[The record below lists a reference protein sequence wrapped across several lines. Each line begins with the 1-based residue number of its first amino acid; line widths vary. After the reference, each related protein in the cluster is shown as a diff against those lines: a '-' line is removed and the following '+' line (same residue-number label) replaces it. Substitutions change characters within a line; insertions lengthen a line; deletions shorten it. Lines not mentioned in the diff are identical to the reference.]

1 MDDDILPWAAAQAA
15 RYLESLPERPVHAT
29 ASIDDLRATLGGDLP
44 ADGEDPRAALERL
57 VAAADTG
64 LVATA
69 GPRYF
74 GFVIGG
80 TLPQTI
86 ASQWLAAAWDQNAFA
101 YVMSPAAAVAE
112 EVAAGWLLEVLGLP
126 STSSVGFVTGAT
138 MANVTCLAG
147 ARHEVLARAGWD
159 VEARGLYGGPEVGVI
174 VGAEAHVTLFAA
186 LRLLGLGADRV
197 TRVEADDQGRMRPD
211 ALAAVLAAAE
221 GPTIVCAQA
230 GNVNS
235 GAFDPFGAIAD
246 LAGRHH
252 AWLHVDGAFGAWAAA
267 APGRRHL
274 VAGLERA
281 DSWAVD
287 GHKWLNVPQDTGY
300 AIVAHP
306 AAHLGATS
314 IKAAY
319 LQRAGDDHRDGGD
332 WVPDSSRRARGFDTW
347 VALRTLG
354 RTGVA
359 DLVERCCRLARRM
372 AERLAQEPGVVIL
385 NDVVLNQVLV
395 GFPVGDDAVAGDART
410 DAVVAAVQADGTC
423 WLGGTRWHGQ
433 AAMRIAVS
441 NWSTTEADID
451 RSAEAIIR
459 CARAVAAP
467 AEV

>member
-1 MDDDILPWAAAQAA
+1 MDDDILPWAADLAA
-15 RYLESLPERPVHAT
+15 RYLERLPERRVNAT
-29 ASIDDLRATLGGDLP
+29 ASLGELREALGGELP
-44 ADGEDPRAALERL
+44 ADGEDPGSALKRL
-57 VAAADTG
+57 VTAADSG

-86 ASQWLAAAWDQNAFA
+86 ASQWLAAAWDQNAYA

-112 EVAAGWLLEVLGLP
+112 EVAAGWILDVLGLP

-138 MANVTCLAG
+138 MANLTCLAA
-147 ARHEVLARAGWD
+147 ARHEVLARVGWD
-159 VEARGLYGGPEVGVI
+159 VEAGGLYGGPEVQVI

-186 LRLLGLGADRV
+186 LRLLGLGAERV
-197 TRVEADDQGRMRPD
+197 TTVEADGQGRMRPD
-211 ALAAVLAAAE
+211 ALAAALADAV

-235 GAFDPFGAIAD
+235 GAFDPFGPIAD
-246 LAGRHH
+246 LTSRRA
-252 AWLHVDGAFGAWAAA
+252 AWLHVDGAFGAWAGA
-267 APGRRHL
+267 APDRRHL

-306 AAHLGATS
+306 SAHLGAMS

-372 AERLAQEPGVVIL
+372 ADRLAAEPGVEVL

-395 GFPVGDDAVAGDART
+395 RFPVDGDASAGDART

-433 AAMRIAVS
+433 AAMRISVS
-441 NWSTTEADID
+441 NWSTTAADID

-459 CARAVAAP
+459 CARTVAT
-467 AEV
+467 AES